1 MKRLLIAI
9 ITAAAMTAGCTPPK
23 QNPTPMP
30 VMTTPEP
37 YEVEPA
43 NNPGSLF
50 APSSSDMLFDDNRAN
65 RIGDIVVVTVT
76 EISKGK
82 HTSNSKAEKQNDTS
96 LSITNFAGG
105 PLAALDVFGTRD
117 NTGDDPLIGS
127 STSNKFKSTG
137 ETKNESTL
145 TASVACRV
153 VRILPSN
160 VLQVEG
166 ARQVRINDE
175 TQVLVVK
182 GLVRQRDIGAGNTVE
197 SSYLADAQIEVYG
210 RGILA
215 DKQRPGWLSRIL
227 DNVWPF

>member
-1 MKRLLIAI
+1 MKKSILAI
-9 ITAAAMTAGCTPPK
+9 LFISAVCVGCSPAK
-23 QNPTPMP
+23 QAPTPMP
-30 VMTTPEP
+30 VMTPPVQYEPEP
-37 YEVEPA
+37 M

-50 APSSSDMLFDDNRAN
+50 AATDSEYLFDDNRAR

-76 EISKGK
+76 ETSKGK
-82 HTSNSKAEKQNDTS
+82 HTSDSKAEKSNDTS
-96 LSITNFAGG
+96 LAVTNFSAG
-105 PLAALDVFGTRD
+105 LATAVDPFNMKGGAGTA
-117 NTGDDPLIGS
+117 PLIGS
-127 STSNKFKSTG
+127 ATSNKFSSKG

-153 VRILPSN
+153 VRVLPGN
-160 VLQVEG
+160 VMQVEG

-175 TQVLVVK
+175 TQVLVVR
-182 GLVRQRDIGAGNTVE
+182 GLLRHRDIGPSNTVA
-197 SSYLADAQIEVYG
+197 SSYLADAHIEVYG

>member
-1 MKRLLIAI
+1 MKKILLVI
-9 ITAAAMTAGCTPPK
+9 IAAASLAAGCTPPK
-23 QNPTPMP
+23 QSPTPMP
-30 VMTTPEP
+30 VLTTPEP
-37 YEVEPA
+37 YEAEPA

-50 APSSSDMLFDDNRAN
+50 AASNSDFLFDDSRAR

-76 EISKGK
+76 ETTKGK

-96 LSITNFAGG
+96 LNVTNFAGG
-105 PLAALDVFGTRD
+105 ALSALDVFGAKKNSGST
-117 NTGDDPLIGS
+117 PIIGS
-127 STSNKFKSTG
+127 AMSNKFKSTG

-153 VRILPSN
+153 VRILPGG

-182 GLVRQRDIGAGNTVE
+182 GLLRQRDIGAGNIVA
-197 SSYLADAQIEVYG
+197 SSYLADAQIQVYG

-215 DKQRPGWLSRIL
+215 DKQRPGWLSRII

>member
-1 MKRLLIAI
+1 MKKIFLII
-9 ITAAAMTAGCTPPK
+9 IAAASLTAGCTPPR

-30 VMTTPEP
+30 VLTTPEP
-37 YEVEPA
+37 YEAEPV

-50 APSSSDMLFDDNRAN
+50 AASNSDFLFDDNRAR

-76 EISKGK
+76 ETSKGK

-96 LSITNFAGG
+96 MTVSSFATSPLS
-105 PLAALDVFGTRD
+105 ALDVFGTKD
-117 NTGDDPLIGS
+117 NAGDNPQIGS
-127 STSNKFKSTG
+127 SMSNKFKSTG
-137 ETKNESTL
+137 ETKNESSL
-145 TASVACRV
+145 TASVACRI
-153 VRILPSN
+153 VRILPGG
-160 VLQVEG
+160 VMQVEG

-182 GLVRQRDIGAGNTVE
+182 GLLRQRDIGAGNTVE

>member
-1 MKRLLIAI
+1 MKKSMLAIMLLSAVC
-9 ITAAAMTAGCTPPK
+9 AGCSPAK
-23 QNPTPMP
+23 QAPTPMP
-30 VMTTPEP
+30 VMTPPVQYEPEP
-37 YEVEPA
+37 M

-50 APSSSDMLFDDNRAN
+50 ASTDSEYLFDDNRAR

-76 EISKGK
+76 ETSKGK
-82 HTSNSKAEKQNDTS
+82 HTSNSKAEKENTTD
-96 LSITNFAGG
+96 LSVSSFSAG
-105 PLAALDVFGTRD
+105 LATAVDPFNMKGGAG
-117 NTGDDPLIGS
+117 NTPLIGS
-127 STSNKFKSTG
+127 AQSNKFKSTG

-153 VRILPSN
+153 VRVLPGN
-160 VLQVEG
+160 VMQVEG

-175 TQVLVVK
+175 TQVLVVR
-182 GLVRQRDIGAGNTVE
+182 GLLRHRDIGPSNTVA
-197 SSYLADAQIEVYG
+197 SSYLADAHIEVYG

>member
-1 MKRLLIAI
+1 MKKILFVIM
-9 ITAAAMTAGCTPPK
+9 AASFFAAGCTPPK

-30 VMTTPEP
+30 VLTTPEP
-37 YEVEPA
+37 YEAEPA

-50 APSSSDMLFDDNRAN
+50 ASSSSDYLFDDNRA
-65 RIGDIVVVTVT
+65 RRVGDIVVVTVT
-76 EISKGK
+76 ETTKGK

-96 LSITNFAGG
+96 LTVSNFASS
-105 PLAALDVFGTRD
+105 PLSALDVFGTKG
-117 NTGDDPLIGS
+117 NAGTDPQIGS
-127 STSNKFKSTG
+127 SMSNKFKSTG

-153 VRILPSN
+153 VRILPGN

-182 GLVRQRDIGAGNTVE
+182 GLLRQRDIGAGNTVE